1 MLCYSLH
8 RIQIEN
14 ISHFSTSLLA
24 GFLLADAGFDVWL
37 GNFRGNTYS
46 RNHTSLDP
54 EEAQFWE
61 FSWDQVIMMTIMAIM
76 TMLTMLM
83 MSRWATTT
91 CPPCWAT

>member
-1 MLCYSLH
+1 MP
-8 RIQIEN
+8 
-14 ISHFSTSLLA
+14 
-24 GFLLADAGFDVWL
+24 GFLLDDAGFDVWL

-54 EEAQFWE
+54 EEAEFWE

-76 TMLTMLM
+76 TMLTMLTM
-83 MSRWATTT
+83 RRWATTT